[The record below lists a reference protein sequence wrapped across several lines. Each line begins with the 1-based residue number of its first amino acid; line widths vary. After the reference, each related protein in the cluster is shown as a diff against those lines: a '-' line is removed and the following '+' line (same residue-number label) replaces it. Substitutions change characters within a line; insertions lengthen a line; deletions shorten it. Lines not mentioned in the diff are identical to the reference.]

1 MEALFR
7 RGKAKSQ
14 LGQTESAR
22 LDFLKAIGTLQGT
35 RRSFG
40 SFVGRGTRQGSVPKA
55 GGANGLFATRPEVK
69 PKKAN

>member
-1 MEALFR
+1 MSEDENSVEALFR

-22 LDFLKAIGTLQGT
+22 LDFLKAIGTLQGA

-40 SFVGRGTRQGSVPKA
+40 SFVGRGTRQGSIPKA
-55 GGANGLFATRPEVK
+55 GAIQWSIWVK
-69 PKKAN
+69 A